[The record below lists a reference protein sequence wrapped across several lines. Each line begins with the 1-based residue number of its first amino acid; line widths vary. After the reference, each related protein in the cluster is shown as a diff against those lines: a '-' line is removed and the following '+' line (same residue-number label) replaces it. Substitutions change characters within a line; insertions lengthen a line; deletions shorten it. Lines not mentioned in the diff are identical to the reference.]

1 MVDHHFMVVIYNNC
15 TWSKA
20 SFLTYYISYV
30 NLFVISLGII
40 IYLDSQIPIVD
51 DEMKKAA
58 GETTDEDTAITQGSV
73 QKLVTADGTYAT
85 QSAFSTTATIKKDIV
100 RYILNR
106 ALYFYYLKVV
116 TNIMEPLLHY
126 SNLVGRKYS
135 FSAMWGILL

>member
-1 MVDHHFMVVIYNNC
+1 MLIY
-15 TWSKA
+15 S
-20 SFLTYYISYV
+20 SFPC
-30 NLFVISLGII
+30 GII
-40 IYLDSQIPIVD
+40 IYLYSQIPIVD

-100 RYILNR
+100 RYILNI
-106 ALYFYYLKVV
+106 ASYFYYLKVV
-116 TNIMEPLLHY
+116 TNIMEPLLLY

-135 FSAMWGILL
+135 SSAMWGILL